1 MIAWLAPSFPCS
13 PWSPWSQS
21 LLCGKAGQQR
31 VVAGLPGAALRKGGK
46 NVQPGCG
53 GEAICHNDQPT
64 QGGYPENTGNV
75 PEGTCGLESS
85 VLRLGLLPAL
95 LSSST
100 PHHSVWSSLLLK
112 GSPEPPPSDSTHNPS
127 LPEYEKCWPQPSPWH
142 IPLHSDLP
150 RTHHCFQWLPN
161 SQPTPN
167 SQGNVYDPS
176 RSGPAPCQPHLR
188 LSLPLFSAHT
198 PATVACFLFPSCHY
212 TN

>member
-1 MIAWLAPSFPCS
+1 MGRTCS
-13 PWSPWSQS
+13 QVVGEKAYATMTS
-21 LLCGKAGQQR
+21 L
-31 VVAGLPGAALRKGGK
+31 P
-46 NVQPGCG
+46 
-53 GEAICHNDQPT
+53 
-64 QGGYPENTGNV
+64 QGGYPEKIGNV
-75 PEGTCGLESS
+75 LEGTCGLESS

-112 GSPEPPPSDSTHNPS
+112 SSPEPPPSDSTHNPS
-127 LPEYEKCWPQPSPWH
+127 LPEYEKCWPQPSPQR
-142 IPLHSDLP
+142 IPLHLDLL
-150 RTHHCFQWLPN
+150 RTQHCFQWLPN
-161 SQPTPN
+161 SHPTPN

-176 RSGPAPCQPHLR
+176 WSGSAPCRPHLR